1 MKKSTQRGL
10 RIMLVEDDPWNQFP
24 MQRLLEKAG
33 HEVVLAENGQQ
44 AVDLYNEQSF
54 DCILMDVKMPVMNG
68 VEATKRIRRQESE
81 ARSQNPEFR
90 SQESKNSIE
99 KPKSTT
105 EASKPLTSY
114 PEPRTFQRIPIIA
127 LTAYAMAG
135 DREIFL
141 EAGMDDYLAKPVRM
155 QDLYRLLERVAQ
167 SRLAHRGCP
176 EDEASC
182 STGARFQHA
191 IRPRNAQPHA
201 ENRRS

>member
-10 RIMLVEDDPWNQFP
+10 RILLVEDDPWNQFP

-68 VEATKRIRRQESE
+68 VEATKRIRRQEAESRSRKSGRGIKKSKETAGGSE
-81 ARSQNPEFR
+81 
-90 SQESKNSIE
+90 
-99 KPKSTT
+99 
-105 EASKPLTSY
+105 PL
-114 PEPRTFQRIPIIA
+114 PPDREPRAAKRTPIIA

-182 STGARFQHA
+182 PTGARFQHA